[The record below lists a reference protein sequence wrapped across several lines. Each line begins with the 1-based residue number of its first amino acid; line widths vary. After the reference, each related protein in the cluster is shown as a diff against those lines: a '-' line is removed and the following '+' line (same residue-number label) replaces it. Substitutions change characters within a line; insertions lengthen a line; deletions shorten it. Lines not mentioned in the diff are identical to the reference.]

1 MAAAAPQ
8 RIDDMRVGI
17 VDVGANTMRLLVA
30 TRDPRG
36 RTQAIREDRTHLGLG
51 EELERS
57 GGVIGEDKLEAV
69 GAAAGMHVSRARKLG
84 AGRVVVLVTSPGR
97 QAANAEALVE
107 ALREGGGT
115 EVRVLEA
122 DEEGSLAWIG
132 AVGATKGLP
141 ETAAVCDV
149 GGGSVQLVVGTQSGG
164 PTWWRSVD
172 LGSLRL
178 TRRVFRYD
186 PPTLAEL
193 HEATAVVERSF
204 ADVTPP
210 LPMAALATGGTA
222 RALRRIVGNELGEA
236 QLTAAL
242 RKLAKRSSREIAKDF
257 GVDRARARTITAGVI
272 LLSAAQAR
280 LAVPLV
286 TARGGVREG
295 AALMLLEEA
304 AEAVG

>member
-1 MAAAAPQ
+1 
-8 RIDDMRVGI
+8 MRVGV

-30 TRDPRG
+30 TRDARG
-36 RTQAIREDRTHLGLG
+36 RIQAIREDRTQLGLG

-57 GGVIGEDKLEAV
+57 GGVIGDNKLEAV
-69 GAAAGMHVSRARKLG
+69 QAVARMHVTRARKLG

-97 QAANAEALVE
+97 QAANAAALLR

-115 EVRVLEA
+115 EVRVLGA

-141 ETAAVCDV
+141 ETVAVCDV
-149 GGGSVQLVVGTQSGG
+149 GGGSVQLVVGTTSGG

-178 TRRVFRYD
+178 TRRVFRHD
-186 PPTLAEL
+186 PPTSAEL
-193 HEATAVVERSF
+193 REATATVARSF

-210 LPMAALATGGTA
+210 LPLAALATGGTA
-222 RALRRIVGNELGEA
+222 RALRRIVGNELGETE
-236 QLTAAL
+236 LSVAL

-257 GVDRARARTITAGVI
+257 GVDRARARTITAGAI
-272 LLSAAQAR
+272 LLSAAQRR

-286 TARGGVREG
+286 AARGGVREG

-304 AEAVG
+304 AAATA